1 MFEKEQHVKKYK
13 KTKKIDE
20 ASNKINYKESKPIN
34 IPSKDKSRFRN
45 VNIGIEY
52 DYEVIDKDNFDKIPR
67 SMPLKPKTLTESF
80 KEYLFSS
87 LKQSYKYITN
97 NKSI

>member
-1 MFEKEQHVKKYK
+1 MSEEKKKK
-13 KTKKIDE
+13 EPKPSLEKI
-20 ASNKINYKESKPIN
+20 INHSSAKPIN
-34 IPSKDKSRFRN
+34 IPTKDKNRFRN
-45 VNIGIEY
+45 PKIGIEY
-52 DYEVIDKDNFDKIPR
+52 EYEVIDKDNFDKIPR
-67 SMPLKPKTLTESF
+67 SMPLKQKTLTESF